1 MFTTRVKDGKVY
13 LITDNEELSDKIT
26 YEGGKRPTPIFFTGA
41 PTLETAKA
49 LADGLEKL
57 FGEPATY
64 RKNSA
69 STATRKTPTFSAIFV
84 VDVKMG

>member
-1 MFTTRVKDGKVY
+1 MFATRVKDGKVY
-13 LITDNEELSDKIT
+13 LITDNAELSDMVGK
-26 YEGGKRPTPIFFTGA
+26 EGGKRPTPVYFTGA

-64 RKNSA
+64 RKNA
-69 STATRKTPTFSAIFV
+69 QGTKLVPTFSAIFV
-84 VDVKMG
+84 ADVKMG